1 MKNFVF
7 DRLKIH
13 AANVFER
20 LFQAQ
25 EAIARGNS
33 ACGVGFAIAIKP
45 GKQKAAE
52 DDQNRQ
58 QNCDR
63 KLIQEQADASDR
75 KRNVGDAPDDCDAS
89 AFFALLVV
97 IPCIFRTF
105 EDVFRPFVKCRGQP
119 QTLLVVLRKRFKIF
133 QRESAFFANAPEQH
147 FQQLVSVQDAFID
160 QLDVEIVFR
169 VRDGFDRHLLFEGK
183 LKQVCRKCAWRRFVV
198 CQDDFGKFRRILR
211 EIIRVLKIGHGNFLL
226 DRVFDQVNEP

>member
-1 MKNFVF
+1 MKDFVF

-33 ACGVGFAIAIKP
+33 ACGVGFTIAIKP

-52 DDQNRQ
+52 DDQNHQ
-58 QNCDR
+58 QICDR
-63 KLIQEQADASDR
+63 KLIEELTDASYR
-75 KRNVGDAPDDCDAS
+75 KRNVGYPPDDCDAS

-97 IPCIFRTF
+97 IPCIFRTV
-105 EDVFRPFVKCRGQP
+105 EDIFRPLVKCRGQP

-133 QRESAFFANAPEQH
+133 QRESAFFANAPERH
-147 FQQLVSVQDAFID
+147 LQQLISVQDAFID
-160 QLDVEIVFR
+160 QLNVEIVFR
-169 VRDGFDRHLLFEGK
+169 VRDGFDRHLLFEAAEHHPARLRYRAHLQYGSPD
-183 LKQVCRKCAWRRFVV
+183 RRY
-198 CQDDFGKFRRILR
+198 R
-211 EIIRVLKIGHGNFLL
+211 
-226 DRVFDQVNEP
+226 P